1 MTVTTAVEQ
10 EILDR
15 VEEHAFSVTDREVG
29 GILVGQLS
37 ESGVRV
43 AGSIPALRAP
53 GNQMHVTFTH
63 EVWEDVLSTIDR
75 EFPGQQIVGWYHT
88 HPGFGLFLSE
98 YDRFIHE
105 NFFSDPRMV
114 ALVIDPL
121 AGELGWFGWMGD
133 SLQVRDERRTSRPA
147 ISRGTGEAATDTRG
161 SSRTAALAAVAAC
174 TVLGAV
180 GGYLLSEVERR
191 DESALHEQQ
200 LAAASSQLETARQ
213 QLAEREN
220 QLAVTPEAR
229 HEPAPQSDQDV
240 VTSVDYR
247 VRSGDT
253 LWALAESFY
262 GDGKQ
267 WRRIRRANERG
278 TGSTLAVGQVLSIPT
293 PANGSN

>member
-1 MTVTTAVEQ
+1 VTVTTAIEQ

-43 AGSIPALRAP
+43 AGSVPALRAR

-98 YDRFIHE
+98 YDQFIHE

-121 AGELGWFGWMGD
+121 AGELGWFGWEGD
-133 SLQVRDERRTSRPA
+133 SLQVREERRTSRHA
-147 ISRGTGEAATDTRG
+147 IIRGPGGDATNSQ
-161 SSRTAALAAVAAC
+161 SSRTTALVAVAAC
-174 TVLGAV
+174 SVLGAV

-191 DESALHEQQ
+191 NESALHERQV
-200 LAAASSQLETARQ
+200 AAASSQLETARK
-213 QLAEREN
+213 QLAERQN
-220 QLAVTPEAR
+220 RLAVTPEAR
-229 HEPAPQSDQDV
+229 REPTSQAGQEV

-267 WRRIRRANERG
+267 WRRILRANDAR
-278 TGSTLAVGQVLSIPT
+278 TGSTLAAGQVLSIPT
-293 PANGSN
+293 QPN

>member
-1 MTVTTAVEQ
+1 VSITTAVEQ

-29 GILVGQLS
+29 GILVGQLT

-43 AGSIPALRAP
+43 AGSIPALRAR
-53 GNQMHVTFTH
+53 GSQMHVTFTH

-75 EFPGQQIVGWYHT
+75 EFAGQQIVGWYHT

-121 AGELGWFGWMGD
+121 AGELGWFGWEGD
-133 SLQVRDERRTSRPA
+133 SLQVREERRTSRRA
-147 ISRGTGEAATDTRG
+147 IARVPVGAATDSRG
-161 SSRTAALAAVAAC
+161 LSRATALVAVAAC
-174 TVLGAV
+174 SVLGAV
-180 GGYLLSEVERR
+180 GGYLLSEVERQ
-191 DESALHEQQ
+191 DESVLHEKQ
-200 LAAASSQLETARQ
+200 LAAVTSQLETARR
-213 QLAEREN
+213 QLAERQN
-220 QLAVTPEAR
+220 WLAVTPEAR
-229 HEPAPQSDQDV
+229 REAASQSGQEV

-267 WRRIRRANERG
+267 WRRILRANDAR
-278 TGSTLAVGQVLSIPT
+278 TGSTLALGQVLGIPT
-293 PANGSN
+293 QAN